1 MRKASHFM
9 FAFLTVAVLFGCG
22 RFSGKKAE
30 MEKIVFP
37 TGLERIDGTGAHP
50 DLSVPAIRLMV
61 FIDSTEC
68 SSCRL
73 NNLYKYSSFSSMSE
87 IYPGFETI
95 VLIQP
100 NSETAGSIDKDLAHR
115 KLPFDVLI
123 DRDASFLKVNPS
135 VPATG
140 RNQHVFLTGS
150 DGVPLFVGDPLSSAG
165 RDRQIRNLLYSIY
178 ERK

>member
-1 MRKASHFM
+1 MKKSICYSL
-9 FAFLTVAVLFGCG
+9 AFLFVILLAACG
-22 RFSGKKAE
+22 RSAGGKN
-30 MEKIVFP
+30 EKIVFP

-50 DLSVPAIRLMV
+50 DLSVPAIRLVV

-115 KLPFDVLI
+115 K
-123 DRDASFLKVNPS
+123 
-135 VPATG
+135 
-140 RNQHVFLTGS
+140 
-150 DGVPLFVGDPLSSAG
+150 
-165 RDRQIRNLLYSIY
+165 
-178 ERK
+178 